1 MIVYISSYIFTDK
14 DATNDDHESQDK
26 IEDKKQAS
34 GNISNF
40 SGRIIVIFIGSI
52 LCFILIFVIIREL
65 CLCGRSPLPT
75 SIRTIEDV
83 YADIAEI

>member
-14 DATNDDHESQDK
+14 DATNDDHKSQDK

-40 SGRIIVIFIGSI
+40 SGRI
-52 LCFILIFVIIREL
+52 
-65 CLCGRSPLPT
+65 
-75 SIRTIEDV
+75 
-83 YADIAEI
+83 

>member
-14 DATNDDHESQDK
+14 DATNDDHNK

-34 GNISNF
+34 GNISTF
-40 SGRIIVIFIGSI
+40 SGRILVIFIGSI

-65 CLCGRSPLPT
+65 CLCCRSPLPT
-75 SIRTIEDV
+75 GIRTVEDV

>member
-14 DATNDDHESQDK
+14 DATNDDHKSQDK

-34 GNISNF
+34 GNISKF
-40 SGRIIVIFIGSI
+40 SGRILVIFIGSI

-65 CLCGRSPLPT
+65 CLCCRSPLPT
-75 SIRTIEDV
+75 GIRTVEDV

>member
-14 DATNDDHESQDK
+14 DATNDDHKSQDK

-34 GNISNF
+34 IGC
-40 SGRIIVIFIGSI
+40 IGSI

-65 CLCGRSPLPT
+65 CLCCRSPLPT
-75 SIRTIEDV
+75 GIRTVEDV

>member
-1 MIVYISSYIFTDK
+1 MIVYRSSYIFTDK
-14 DATNDDHESQDK
+14 DRTNDDHESQDK

-40 SGRIIVIFIGSI
+40 SSRIIVIFIGSI

-65 CLCGRSPLPT
+65 CLCGLL
-75 SIRTIEDV
+75 
-83 YADIAEI
+83 A